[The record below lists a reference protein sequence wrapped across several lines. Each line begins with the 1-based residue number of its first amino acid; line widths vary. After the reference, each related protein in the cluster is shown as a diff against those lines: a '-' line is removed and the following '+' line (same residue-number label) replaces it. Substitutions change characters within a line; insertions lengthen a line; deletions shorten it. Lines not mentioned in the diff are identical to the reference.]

1 MESSLPASDSLK
13 ETLLDEQHLKVM
25 KKILVAY
32 DGSPGAE
39 AAMQDMVRG
48 GFPDFC
54 EAKVLTI
61 ADVWLPSDPPEP
73 PFPDRV
79 AASRVEAR
87 RRALDALTVA
97 GKISFSGAER
107 LRHLFPKWTI
117 HNASHAD
124 SPAWG
129 ILAEARRWGA
139 GLIVIGSHGRTPL
152 QKFFLGSVSHKVAA
166 EASCSVRVFRS
177 QHRNHDSELRVVV
190 ALDGSDDSNAAF
202 EEVLG
207 RKWLAKAKFQ
217 LITVID
223 PRLNAAPIMDAG
235 AVLPEQVESA
245 EDWVPSMLASRA
257 APLQERNFEVSTHIL
272 EGDPKAALLRH
283 AEQWKADAIFL
294 GARGLQHGNRLYLGT
309 FASAIASRAHCTVE
323 IVRPTISLAE
333 KVQGPAEAA

>member
-1 MESSLPASDSLK
+1 
-13 ETLLDEQHLKVM
+13 M
-25 KKILVAY
+25 KRILFAY

-39 AAMQDMVRG
+39 AAMQDVARG

-61 ADVWLPSDPPEP
+61 ADVWLPPEPPEP

-79 AASRVEAR
+79 AASRIEAR
-87 RRALDALTVA
+87 RDALDALTAA
-97 GKISFSGAER
+97 GNVSFSGAER
-107 LRHLFPKWTI
+107 LRHLFPNWTV

-166 EASCSVRVFRS
+166 EAPCSVRVFRS
-177 QHRNHDSELRVVV
+177 HHRNHDSELRVVV
-190 ALDGSDDSNAAF
+190 ALDGSDDANAAF
-202 EEVLG
+202 DEVLG
-207 RKWLAKAKFQ
+207 RKWPAETKFQ
-217 LITVID
+217 LVTVIE
-223 PRLNAAPIMDAG
+223 PRLKAGPIMDAG
-235 AVLPEQVESA
+235 AALLEQVESA

-283 AEQWKADAIFL
+283 AEHWKADVIFL

-309 FASAIASRAHCTVE
+309 FASAVASRAHCTVE
-323 IVRPTISLAE
+323 IVRPSISIARKE
-333 KVQGPAEAA
+333 QGPAQAA